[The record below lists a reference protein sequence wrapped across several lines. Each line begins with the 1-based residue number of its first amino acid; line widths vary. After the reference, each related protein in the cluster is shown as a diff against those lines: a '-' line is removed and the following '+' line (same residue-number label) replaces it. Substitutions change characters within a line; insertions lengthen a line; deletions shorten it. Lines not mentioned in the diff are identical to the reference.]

1 MKVLFVTSEA
11 APIKKFGGLGDY
23 SGSLPKALENLGV
36 EVDIILP
43 YYSDSKVE
51 NLKLYKALD
60 LFVPFNNETHKV
72 EVFKTKL
79 PESNVN
85 VILPKSAKAFSG
97 NFISDTEYFAF
108 FDSIVVHFIEAQ
120 FNTYDIVHCNDWH
133 TGFVTHLLE
142 DELDMER
149 PKTLLTIHNLGYQG
163 VSTPDLVREVGF
175 LPGQHPLIDW
185 DIEDGDINML
195 QQGITSS
202 DYVNTVS
209 KSYADELMTPEFAG
223 DFVDIM
229 QQRRSRFVG
238 ILNGIDYSMLPRD
251 FSLLD
256 WRKKKAEAKKR
267 LMAELGLAF
276 ENKPIFS
283 IISRID
289 IGQKGLDIL
298 LEAVPH
304 IVKNGGQ
311 FVLLGTGDNVWENKF
326 LELEKDPVLRNF
338 ISINIK
344 FDVKLAER
352 IYAASEFFLVPSK
365 YEPCGLTQMMSMW
378 YGALPIVHNV
388 GGLKDTVVNGKNGF
402 TFDTYTSEALEKSIS
417 EAFRAFEYPSKY
429 AEMVTNALNA
439 DFSWGKSAQE
449 YKNLYHKILEL

>member
-185 DIEDGDINML
+185 DIEDGDVNML

-209 KSYADELMTPEFAG
+209 KSYADELMTSEFAG

-229 QQRRSRFVG
+229 QQRKSRFVG
-238 ILNGIDYSMLPRD
+238 ILNGIDYSMLLREYRAL
-251 FSLLD
+251 F
-256 WRKKKAEAKKR
+256 
-267 LMAELGLAF
+267 GLY
-276 ENKPIFS
+276 
-283 IISRID
+283 
-289 IGQKGLDIL
+289 Q
-298 LEAVPH
+298 
-304 IVKNGGQ
+304 
-311 FVLLGTGDNVWENKF
+311 
-326 LELEKDPVLRNF
+326 
-338 ISINIK
+338 
-344 FDVKLAER
+344 
-352 IYAASEFFLVPSK
+352 
-365 YEPCGLTQMMSMW
+365 
-378 YGALPIVHNV
+378 YG
-388 GGLKDTVVNGKNGF
+388 
-402 TFDTYTSEALEKSIS
+402 
-417 EAFRAFEYPSKY
+417 
-429 AEMVTNALNA
+429 
-439 DFSWGKSAQE
+439 
-449 YKNLYHKILEL
+449 